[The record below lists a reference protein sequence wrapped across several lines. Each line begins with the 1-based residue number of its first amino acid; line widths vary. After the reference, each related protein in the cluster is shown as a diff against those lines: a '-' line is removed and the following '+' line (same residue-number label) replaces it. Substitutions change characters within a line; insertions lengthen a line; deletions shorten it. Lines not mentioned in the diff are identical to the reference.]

1 MKITTPLKKE
11 EISELKV
18 GDRVYLTGYIYTAR
32 DAAHKKMVKEYGET
46 GKLPIPI
53 KNETIY
59 YTGPTPEREN
69 QIIGSAG
76 PTTSYRMDDY
86 TPLLMD
92 IGLIATI
99 GKGKRSKKVIES
111 IRKNKGIYLGATG
124 GLGALISR
132 KIKESKIVAYEEL
145 GTEAI
150 RKIYVEDMPLIVIVD
165 SKGTNIYERLE

>member
-124 GLGALISR
+124 GLGALISQ